1 MQGVGL
7 TAVAVDLRP
16 AGDAG
21 LDPVARAVFADR
33 FLEGNAGGLGRRG
46 VGRGPTID
54 MLPASTL
61 NSCGS
66 SSMLVLRMKRP
77 TRVMRSSS
85 RVVWRSALASVLSVY
100 IERNLKTQISRLL

>member
-1 MQGVGL
+1 MPGL
-7 TAVAVDLRP
+7 TRWRELYSLTASSKGMPAALVAVAW
-16 AGDAG
+16 
-21 LDPVARAVFADR
+21 
-33 FLEGNAGGLGRRG
+33 
-46 VGRGPTID
+46 GRGPTID